1 MNAIRPNRDRL
12 WRPDD
17 VSASDCRTGD
27 GSQTLFRDSES
38 NVLQR
43 SAAPEVDAV
52 QRRIGPVERG
62 IEPAE
67 TGIEAVASH
76 VDPAG
81 HEIDAGEGPIDSVET
96 GIEAAARHAE
106 PAGHEIDAG
115 ERPIDSIETGVE
127 AVEPSIEEA
136 RCLPAEAYTTERF
149 LDLERCTLF
158 SNRWICIGL
167 VDDVPAPGDATP
179 LDVAGRSVIMTR
191 DATGAVHVLHNYCR
205 HRGLKILTRAVRGR
219 SRFTCPYHAW
229 TYALD
234 GRLLRAPHFDGPG
247 RHGTRPVDGLAPVR
261 SAVWHRLV
269 FVNLSGDAPEFADY
283 IAPLE
288 RRWTRYDLRALQHA
302 ESRTYDIGSNWKF
315 AVENFI
321 DYYHLPHVHRGL
333 NSYSPM
339 EDHYPIREGDRFF
352 GQGNARYAASDEA
365 SGRLPAFP
373 GLSEAERSVT
383 EAVCLF
389 PNLLVTIFSDN
400 LRIIL
405 VEPNGA
411 GHCRERIEVFV
422 VGAEAMAPDLAPVRR
437 ALVERFQSFNV
448 EDIAIVEGLQDA
460 FATTAFD
467 GGRLSPAFDGNIH
480 HFHRLIAEC
489 TGNSGTP

>member
-1 MNAIRPNRDRL
+1 MEPGIAAARRP
-12 WRPDD
+12 
-17 VSASDCRTGD
+17 AG
-27 GSQTLFRDSES
+27 
-38 NVLQR
+38 
-43 SAAPEVDAV
+43 
-52 QRRIGPVERG
+52 
-62 IEPAE
+62 PAE
-67 TGIEAVASH
+67 PVIEAV
-76 VDPAG
+76 
-81 HEIDAGEGPIDSVET
+81 
-96 GIEAAARHAE
+96 
-106 PAGHEIDAG
+106 
-115 ERPIDSIETGVE
+115 ERP
-127 AVEPSIEEA
+127 IEEA
-136 RCLPAEAYTTERF
+136 RCLPVEAYTTERF
-149 LDLERCTLF
+149 LDLERRTLF
-158 SNRWICIGL
+158 ANRWICIGL
-167 VDDVPAPGDATP
+167 VDDVPRPGDATP
-179 LDVAGRSVIMTR
+179 LEVAGRSVIMTR
-191 DATGAVHVLHNYCR
+191 DATGAVHVFHNYCR
-205 HRGLKILTRAVRGR
+205 HRGQKILTGTVRGR

-261 SAVWHRLV
+261 NAVWHRLV
-269 FVNLSGDAPEFADY
+269 FVNLSGDAPEFTDY

-288 RRWTRYDLRALQHA
+288 RRWARYDLRTVHHA
-302 ESRTYDIGSNWKF
+302 ESCAYDIGSNWKL

-321 DYYHLPHVHRGL
+321 DYYHLPHVHKGL

-339 EDHYPIREGDRFF
+339 EDHYPIREGDCFF

-373 GLSEAERSVT
+373 GLSDAERSVT

-405 VEPNGA
+405 VEPDGA
-411 GHCRERIEVFV
+411 GRCRERIEVFV
-422 VGAEAMAPDLAPVRR
+422 VGEEAMAPDLAPVRR

-448 EDIAIVEGLQDA
+448 EDIAIVERLQDA

-480 HFHRLIAEC
+480 HFHRLIAKH
-489 TGNSGTP
+489 TGRPRALRPNSMQMN